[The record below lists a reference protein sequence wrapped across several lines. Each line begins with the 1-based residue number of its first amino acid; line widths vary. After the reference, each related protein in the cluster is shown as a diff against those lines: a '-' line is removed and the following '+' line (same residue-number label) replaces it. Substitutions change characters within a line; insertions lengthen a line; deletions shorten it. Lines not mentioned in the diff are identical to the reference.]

1 MQHELHHIVQSLLGR
16 RHLEEVTGDNLAELV
31 REHPYSP
38 ILHLLYSKKLQ
49 QSQDPRFAESVAQT
63 ALYFSNPHWLHNL
76 LRPKTGREAT
86 RALEQAFEE
95 KRAESRAAETT
106 PMVYQ
111 RTAWEQPD
119 LRPLPPE
126 SAAFST
132 ELQPAPDADD
142 ARDIASMQP
151 AEPELVVPE
160 PVEDETVV
168 PEHSIEETAVSET
181 VVTAPAIEESA
192 VPEPILPLSVSP
204 EPVGQETVGADT
216 VMDEP
221 AIPEAVVPVANTA
234 ESVGQEPIHTLP
246 GETTRP
252 EQSEPKP
259 GPTPVAAPAAD
270 AGLIPLEPLYTIDYF
285 ASQGIQLTEEEK
297 QDPLGRK
304 LKSFTEWL
312 KTMKKVHPTRGPIAL
327 DLQQEDRIKENA
339 EHSND
344 QAEVVTEAMAEVYLK
359 QGLKHRAI
367 AVYQKLS
374 LLNPG
379 QSASFAAKIADLNA
393 PQS

>member
-95 KRAESRAAETT
+95 KRQESRPAETIAAAD
-106 PMVYQ
+106 V
-111 RTAWEQPD
+111 RSAWEQPD
-119 LRPLPPE
+119 LRQMPQE
-126 SAAFST
+126 SAAFSA
-132 ELQPAPDADD
+132 ELQPAGEADWEIHNPFEQPGQPEQSVQEEISD
-142 ARDIASMQP
+142 SREEFVVSPSSETAPEEANVPTASFTASAQDDTAP
-151 AEPELVVPE
+151 SAGFAQSGAAATASASQDETSPSAGSATSEQQTLPE
-160 PVEDETVV
+160 PGEAQETVQPV
-168 PEHSIEETAVSET
+168 PETAVKIPMAG
-181 VVTAPAIEESA
+181 TAQ
-192 VPEPILPLSVSP
+192 
-204 EPVGQETVGADT
+204 PV
-216 VMDEP
+216 
-221 AIPEAVVPVANTA
+221 
-234 ESVGQEPIHTLP
+234 
-246 GETTRP
+246 
-252 EQSEPKP
+252 
-259 GPTPVAAPAAD
+259 D

-285 ASQGIQLTEEEK
+285 ASQGIQRTEEEK

-312 KTMKKVHPTRGPIAL
+312 KTMKKVHPTKAPMAL
-327 DLQQEDRIKENA
+327 DVQQEDRIKENA

-344 QAEVVTEAMAEVYLK
+344 QSEVVTEAMAEVYLK
-359 QGLKHRAI
+359 QGMKHRAI

>member
-95 KRAESRAAETT
+95 KRAESRASVPIPEADDR
-106 PMVYQ
+106 PA
-111 RTAWEQPD
+111 REQHD
-119 LRPLPPE
+119 LRQLPPE
-126 SAAFST
+126 FADIST
-132 ELQPAPDADD
+132 ESQPATDLDGT
-142 ARDIASMQP
+142 RDTESMQSTP
-151 AEPELVVPE
+151 PESYIPVSATQETAVPE
-160 PVEDETVV
+160 PVIPLSDMPESVDPETVGM
-168 PEHSIEETAVSET
+168 ESAVTEPDIQ
-181 VVTAPAIEESA
+181 APAIQETPQPLSGEAPQPVQADHGPQPIPVA
-192 VPEPILPLSVSP
+192 VP
-204 EPVGQETVGADT
+204 A
-216 VMDEP
+216 
-221 AIPEAVVPVANTA
+221 A
-234 ESVGQEPIHTLP
+234 
-246 GETTRP
+246 GE
-252 EQSEPKP
+252 
-259 GPTPVAAPAAD
+259 
-270 AGLIPLEPLYTIDYF
+270 GLIPLEPLYTIDYF

-312 KTMKKVHPTRGPIAL
+312 KTMKRVHPTKTPMVL
-327 DLQQEDRIKENA
+327 DVQQEDRIKENA

-344 QAEVVTEAMAEVYLK
+344 QSEIVTEAMAEVYLK